1 MEEKLRQILPLVT
14 KPIRYT
20 GGEYNIYIKEVENH
34 PIYFGLI
41 MPEVYEIG
49 MSNYG
54 LKILYSILNRQ
65 KNVVAERAYA
75 PWIDF
80 GDKLKDNNVSLYSLE
95 SKRPLKKFDILG
107 FSLQSEL
114 SYTNVLYMLDLSG
127 IPLWAKD
134 RNEKDPLII
143 AGGPCC
149 VNPLPV
155 QDFFDCFVIGD
166 GEEVILE
173 IVEIYENWNRKN
185 RADLLN
191 MLSKIE
197 GVYVPLVHTRNK
209 IIKRRIISALKE
221 EDFPYPPIVPICEI
235 VHDRLTI
242 EIARGCSRG
251 CRFCQAGII
260 NRPVRR
266 RTTSEIL
273 RLAERGMRSSG
284 WEEVSLLS
292 LSATDYPQLEELV
305 SQLIYL
311 TAKRKVA
318 VSLPSMRGED
328 LNEQLLKSILAI
340 KKTGLT
346 FAPETCN
353 ARLQSLINKDISQ
366 EKVFRSIALAST
378 VGWRNIKLYFMIGLP
393 NEESTDLDAII
404 EFVNTAAKIAK
415 NATIKLSI
423 SQFIPKPHTPLQW
436 TKFETSKVIEEKI
449 AYLRQHLKFR
459 RNINPKWENPAV
471 SYIQAILARGDEK
484 LNPVLFEVYKNNG
497 IFQDW
502 TEKFNI
508 EIWQKSFTHNQIDV
522 NDYLKEKN
530 LKETLPW
537 DFIDVGVEKTFLK
550 NEYLKA
556 FNYEKTADCQLF
568 CQRCGIESCDI
579 AKIPGQLLIDK
590 EEKTAVTINKH
601 VDQEETTK
609 PHIPIQPEFDESQE
623 KHSVFKWSLPQLEN
637 SDFLAYRTRDGSLNL
652 NVKVRFKYIVGESFR
667 FAGHLDIVRAI
678 YRALRRSE
686 LPIAYSKGFSPHPL
700 VSFGPPLQ
708 VGVISNAEYFD
719 LEMTRY
725 YSGNI
730 IRDLGI
736 FFPKDIRIVDA
747 RLISRRTPSLG
758 KSCNLIQYLITDI
771 PWESDIEAILK
782 RQKNINGIEE
792 IVFSTPQS
800 LQLYINI
807 GPKIKLYSILQELFL
822 LDETKVRQLNVVR
835 QEIYAVKNG
844 KRFTPMEVT
853 ENF

>member
-1 MEEKLRQILPLVT
+1 MDVTLKKILPLVT

-20 GGEYNIYIKEVENH
+20 GGEYNLYIKNPENQ

-65 KNVVAERAYA
+65 KNVIAERTYA
-75 PWIDF
+75 PWLDF
-80 GDKLKDNNVSLYSLE
+80 GEKLKEHNVPLYSLE

-114 SYTNVLYMLDLSG
+114 SYTNVLYILDLSG
-127 IPLWAKD
+127 IPLLAKD

-149 VNPLPV
+149 VNPLPI

-173 IVEIYENWNRKN
+173 IVDVYENWNRRH
-185 RADLLN
+185 RADLLK
-191 MLSKIE
+191 MLSQIE
-197 GVYVPLVHTRNK
+197 GIYVPLINNRNK
-209 IIKRRIISALKE
+209 IIKRRVISSLKE

-266 RTTSEIL
+266 RMIPEIL
-273 RLAERGMRSSG
+273 RLAERGMRSTG

-292 LSATDYPQLEELV
+292 LSASDYPDLEELV
-305 SQLIYL
+305 TQLCRQ
-311 TAKRKVA
+311 TVKRKVA
-318 VSLPSMRGED
+318 ISLPSMRGED

-353 ARLQSLINKDISQ
+353 ARLQSLINKDIAQ
-366 EKVFRSIALAST
+366 ENIFHSIALASSA
-378 VGWRNIKLYFMIGLP
+378 GWRSIKLYFMIGLP
-393 NEESTDLDAII
+393 GEDFTDLDAIALL
-404 EFVNTAAKIAK
+404 VNTAAKIAK
-415 NATIKLSI
+415 HSMIKLSI
-423 SQFIPKPHTPLQW
+423 NQFIPKPHTPLQW
-436 TKFETSKVIEEKI
+436 TEFEKPKSIKEKI
-449 AYLRQHLKFR
+449 AYLRQQLKHR
-459 RNINPKWENPAV
+459 RNIIPKWENVDV

-484 LNPVLFEVYKNNG
+484 LNPVVLEVYKNNG
-497 IFQDW
+497 VFQDW
-502 TEKFNI
+502 TEKFNV
-508 EIWQKSFTHNQIDV
+508 EVWQKSFEQHQIDV
-522 NDYLKEKN
+522 SNYLRAKQLAEP
-530 LKETLPW
+530 LPW
-537 DFIDVGVEKTFLK
+537 DFIDVGIEKTFLK

-556 FNYEKTADCQLF
+556 LNYEKTPDCRIE
-568 CQRCGIESCDI
+568 CQQCGIKNCDM
-579 AKIPGQLLIDK
+579 AKISCSSNLNK
-590 EEKTAVTINKH
+590 EKKTAIQVNIYSNPEKTFKQNDTGHSDTIENQQKSVTTNW
-601 VDQEETTK
+601 Q
-609 PHIPIQPEFDESQE
+609 
-623 KHSVFKWSLPQLEN
+623 LPRLEHN
-637 SDFLAYRTRDGSLNL
+637 DFMSYPTRNGELNL
-652 NVKVRFKYIVGESFR
+652 NVKVRFKYTVGESFR

-686 LPIAYSKGFSPHPL
+686 LPIAFSKGYSPHPL
-700 VSFGPPLQ
+700 VSFGPPLP
-708 VGVISNAEYFD
+708 VGVISHSEYFD
-719 LEMTRY
+719 IEMTRY

-730 IRDLGI
+730 VRDLGI

-758 KSCNLIQYLITDI
+758 KSCNLIHYMITDI
-771 PWESDIEAILK
+771 PWDFDIEMLENRKAT
-782 RQKNINGIEE
+782 INGIEN
-792 IVFSTPQS
+792 ILISPPKS
-800 LQLYINI
+800 LQLFISI

-822 LDETKVRQLNVVR
+822 QDETKVRQLNVIR
-835 QEIYAVKNG
+835 QEIYMVKNG
-844 KRFTPMEVT
+844 KRFTPMEIT